1 MEGIFHRKTPWLA
14 YLLTLMGLF
23 SLLMS
28 TVIPGILC
36 CFVGLTFFFFN
47 HGAYLRVEGNC
58 VRAKYHWFGWLHC
71 SFEEIAFVYP
81 QINTLTILLKNG
93 KQHVIGGIMNS
104 WEISDHLR
112 RCIYAPETES
122 AKVLRQELVQ
132 IQEARKKL
140 LVQFIIGCMLMFANI
155 FLGVVLTGGREMHQF
170 YLRDWILFS
179 IAAVAEV
186 MTVIW
191 TFVMASQCGKTMLPI
206 VHLQF
211 RLRSAAIAAAPRDNV
226 LRVYTDA
233 DVRWRLTVRGFPQ
246 DEGVYCV
253 EESIGM
259 DFRLEHYN
267 TTEIYPTLEH
277 IPEEF
282 FERLIDIT

>member
-1 MEGIFHRKTPWLA
+1 MEGIFHRKTPRLA

-36 CFVGLTFFFFN
+36 CFVGLTLFFFN
-47 HGAYLRVEGNC
+47 HGACLRVEENY
-58 VRAKYHWFGWLHC
+58 VRAKYHWFGRLRC
-71 SFEEIAFVYP
+71 SFDEIDFVYP
-81 QINTLTILLKNG
+81 QLNTLTVLLKNG

-112 RCIYAPETES
+112 RCIYAPETEL
-122 AKVLRQELVQ
+122 ADALRKKLDKT
-132 IQEARKKL
+132 QEARKRLMK
-140 LVQFIIGCMLMFANI
+140 QFIIGCILMFANI

-170 YLRDWILFS
+170 YRRDWILFS
-179 IAAVAEV
+179 IVAVAEAV
-186 MTVIW
+186 TVIW
-191 TFVMASQCGKTMLPI
+191 IFVMAARCGKTMLPI
-206 VHLQF
+206 AHLQF
-211 RLRSAAIAAAPRDNV
+211 RLRSAVIAAAPRDNV

-233 DVRWRLTVRGFPQ
+233 GARWLLTVRGFPQ

-259 DFRLEHYN
+259 DFRLEHYH
-267 TTEIYPTLEH
+267 TTEIYPSLED
-277 IPEEF
+277 IPEEV

>member
-36 CFVGLTFFFFN
+36 CFVGLIFFFFN
-47 HGAYLRVEGNC
+47 HGACLRVEENG
-58 VRAKYHWFGWLHC
+58 VRAKYHWFGRLRC
-71 SFEEIAFVYP
+71 SFDEIDFVYP
-81 QINTLTILLKNG
+81 QLNTLTILLKNG

-112 RCIYAPETES
+112 RCIYAPEAES
-122 AKVLRQELVQ
+122 ADALRRELDQV
-132 IQEARKKL
+132 QEARKKL
-140 LVQFIIGCMLMFANI
+140 LEQTIIGCILLFANI
-155 FLGVVLTGGREMHQF
+155 FLGVVLTGGRETEQF
-170 YLRDWILFS
+170 IPRDWVFIS

-191 TFVMASQCGKTMLPI
+191 TFVMAARCGKTMLPI
-206 VHLQF
+206 AHLQF
-211 RLRSAAIAAAPRDNV
+211 RLRKVVIAAAPRDHV
-226 LRVYTDA
+226 LRVYA
-233 DVRWRLTVRGFPQ
+233 DPDFRWRLTVRGFPQ
-246 DEGVYCV
+246 DSGVYCG
-253 EESIGM
+253 EEQVGM
-259 DFRLEHYN
+259 NYRLECFHN
-267 TTEIYPTLEH
+267 TGIYPTIDD

-282 FERLIDIT
+282 FEGMIDIT

>member
-36 CFVGLTFFFFN
+36 CFVGLIFFFFN
-47 HGAYLRVEGNC
+47 HGACLRVEENF
-58 VRAKYHWFGWLHC
+58 VRAKYHWFGRLHC
-71 SFEEIAFVYP
+71 SFEEIDFVYP
-81 QINTLTILLKNG
+81 QLNTLTILLKNG

-112 RCIYAPETES
+112 RRIFAPEAES
-122 AKVLRQELVQ
+122 ADALRRELDQVQ
-132 IQEARKKL
+132 QARKKL
-140 LVQFIIGCMLMFANI
+140 LEQTIIGCILMFANI
-155 FLGVVLTGGREMHQF
+155 FLGVALTGGRETEQF
-170 YLRDWILFS
+170 IPRDWVFIS
-179 IAAVAEV
+179 IAAAAEV
-186 MTVIW
+186 VTVIW
-191 TFVMASQCGKTMLPI
+191 TFVMAARCGKTMLPI
-206 VHLQF
+206 AHLQF
-211 RLRSAAIAAAPRDNV
+211 RLRKAVIAAVHQDNV

-233 DVRWRLTVRGFPQ
+233 DARWLLTARGFPQ
-246 DEGVYCV
+246 DKGVYCV

-259 DFRLEHYN
+259 DFRLEHYH
-267 TTEIYPTLEH
+267 TTEIYPTLED